1 VPDHLD
7 PAHAL
12 AAGRHRIMQLVITL
26 LYILFVLAAIVLI
39 VVILLQEGKGGGLT
53 DALGTSGQATFG
65 VGSSG
70 INRFTGV
77 TAGVFLVAA
86 LAIHILNRQFGEGS
100 VVGDFGQP
108 AQISPP
114 PAGQTPPGGAPA
126 NAPAGQ
132 APTPPSAPPS
142 GGNQPPTPK

>member
-1 VPDHLD
+1 
-7 PAHAL
+7 
-12 AAGRHRIMQLVITL
+12 MQLVITL

-65 VGSSG
+65 VGASG

-86 LAIHILNRQFGEGS
+86 LAIHILNRNFGEGS

-108 AQISPP
+108 AQVSPP
-114 PAGQTPPGGAPA
+114 PGGQTPPGGQPA
-126 NAPAGQ
+126 TPPSGQ
-132 APTPPSAPPS
+132 APSGGQTPPSNPPPSNPS
-142 GGNQPPTPK
+142 GGAPTPK